1 MASLSEMLLSQL
13 GGDSMRQI
21 GAAIGADPTMTR
33 KAVSTAVP
41 LLFSAL
47 AKNASSASGA
57 SSLLGALDRDHDGSV
72 LDDLGSLLSS
82 FQGGAGAA
90 ILGHVLGGQKSSV
103 ESGLAKKTGLDAGSI
118 SQLLVVLAPMVMGML
133 GKAKRE
139 QNFDVGGLSRTLQGE
154 HEAATQASP
163 GLGDLIGGLLGSGQG
178 ASVASEAVKIGGGL
192 LGALFGRKRQ

>member
-13 GGDSMRQI
+13 GGDSIRQI
-21 GAAIGADPTMTR
+21 GAAIGADPTTAR
-33 KAVSTAVP
+33 QAVGTAVP

-57 SSLLGALDRDHDGSV
+57 ASLLGALDRDHDGSV

-82 FQGGAGAA
+82 FQGGPGAA
-90 ILGHVLGGQKSSV
+90 ILGHVLGGQRGTV
-103 ESGLAKKTGLDAGSI
+103 ESGLANKTGLNAAAI

-133 GKAKRE
+133 GKAKRD
-139 QNFDVGGLSRTLQGE
+139 QNLDVGGLSRTLQNE

-163 GLGDLIGGLLGSGQG
+163 DLGDLLGGLLGSGQG
-178 ASVASEAVKIGGGL
+178 AGVAEAVKIGGGL
-192 LGALFGRKRQ
+192 LGALFGRKRR